1 MDALLGSPLCGLS
14 SCLPRPLGSVFR
26 GYRECLRQR
35 FVSPGVCALRVSISG
50 AMEFRAFPDFG
61 FDADDNDVEVGA
73 DTERLSERI
82 MFQL

>member
-1 MDALLGSPLCGLS
+1 MACHPACRGRLAPCFVVI
-14 SCLPRPLGSVFR
+14 GSV
-26 GYRECLRQR
+26 LRQR